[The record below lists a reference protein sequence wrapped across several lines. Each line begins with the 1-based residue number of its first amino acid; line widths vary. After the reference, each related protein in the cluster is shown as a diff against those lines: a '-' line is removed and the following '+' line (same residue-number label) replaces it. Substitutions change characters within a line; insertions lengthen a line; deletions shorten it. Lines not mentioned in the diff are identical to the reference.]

1 MYMPSTM
8 ADHDETD
15 TIVDMKWAEYGSR
28 EHWNSSFG
36 FGGHSVYPSS
46 WHTRACLTDG
56 EQRLVVTSF
65 SSQLYS
71 RVQLITLSHCGTQCE
86 LVKRGA

>member
-1 MYMPSTM
+1 MYMPSTI
-8 ADHDETD
+8 AHHDEID

-56 EQRLVVTSF
+56 
-65 SSQLYS
+65 
-71 RVQLITLSHCGTQCE
+71 
-86 LVKRGA
+86 